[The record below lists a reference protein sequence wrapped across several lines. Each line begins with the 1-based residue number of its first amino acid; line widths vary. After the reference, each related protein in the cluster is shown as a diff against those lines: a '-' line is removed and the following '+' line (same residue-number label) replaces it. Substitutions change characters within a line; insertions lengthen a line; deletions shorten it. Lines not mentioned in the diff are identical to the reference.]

1 MLYPTSF
8 EHNSIW
14 SFSWPQVTE
23 NNGGIPTFNL
33 LHKLTGSCELEMA
46 SEWKEMKHIAAH
58 HPKTVASSASH
69 LSIMQMS
76 DAFLNGTDSNR
87 RKLLWLRPLQHGKSH
102 QIFKRFLDCAYPTS
116 KQGHPRASLLTLKWI
131 NSKIPRTRKAW
142 GSDQA
147 TSAQLTAEAV
157 ELRVA
162 SVTLTMGCNQRN
174 ELCKCPLNLP
184 NLSWVLIFKSY

>member
-1 MLYPTSF
+1 
-8 EHNSIW
+8 
-14 SFSWPQVTE
+14 
-23 NNGGIPTFNL
+23 
-33 LHKLTGSCELEMA
+33 MA

-102 QIFKRFLDCAYPTS
+102 QIFKRFPDCAYPTS

-147 TSAQLTAEAV
+147 TL
-157 ELRVA
+157 
-162 SVTLTMGCNQRN
+162 
-174 ELCKCPLNLP
+174 PLNSRPKL
-184 NLSWVLIFKSY
+184 LSYESQVLHSQWGAIKEINYVNALWIYQIYHEC

>member
-8 EHNSIW
+8 EHNSIR

-23 NNGGIPTFNL
+23 NNGGISTFNS
-33 LHKLTGSCELEMA
+33 LHKLTGNCELEMA

-102 QIFKRFLDCAYPTS
+102 QIFKRFPDCAYPTS

-147 TSAQLTAEAV
+147 TL
-157 ELRVA
+157 
-162 SVTLTMGCNQRN
+162 
-174 ELCKCPLNLP
+174 PLNSRPKL
-184 NLSWVLIFKSY
+184 LSYESQVLHSQWGAIKEINYVNALLIKVKFFQILQKF

>member
-8 EHNSIW
+8 EHNSIR

-23 NNGGIPTFNL
+23 NNGGIPTFNS
-33 LHKLTGSCELEMA
+33 LHKLTGNCELEMA

-102 QIFKRFLDCAYPTS
+102 QIFKRFPDCAYPTS

-147 TSAQLTAEAV
+147 TL
-157 ELRVA
+157 
-162 SVTLTMGCNQRN
+162 
-174 ELCKCPLNLP
+174 PLNSRPKL
-184 NLSWVLIFKSY
+184 LSYESQVLHSQWGAIKEINYVNALLIKVKFFQILQKF